1 LNHALV
7 RALLFGTRETM
18 NLKLSLTIVT
28 LTIPMAIFAG
38 AAERASAALTQ
49 KSLEPAVAKY
59 LQEKG
64 NFCLGK
70 FNWPIDVSEQDR
82 QQGTNDAIQMP
93 VLEKLGLVVSSAVVG
108 DSTVKQYDLTEQGK
122 KYYLVKKTVTL
133 GPGDEPVD
141 HPGDFCAARLKLE
154 RVVGWQPPEVVDGR
168 TQVTVKYT
176 YKVAAAADWTHD
188 PEIKRVFPM
197 IHRIVDGEGT
207 MQLTQ
212 LFAWSNQTW
221 VAVTPGDGA
230 AKGRAR

>member
-1 LNHALV
+1 M
-7 RALLFGTRETM
+7 M
-18 NLKLSLTIVT
+18 NLKRSLTIALAV
-28 LTIPMAIFAG
+28 FAG
-38 AAERASAALTQ
+38 TAYGASPALTQ
-49 KSLEPAVAKY
+49 NSFKPAVEKY

-70 FNWPIDVSEQDR
+70 FNWPIEVSELDR
-82 QQGTNDAIQMP
+82 QRGTNDSIQMP
-93 VLEKLGLVVSSAVVG
+93 VLEKLGLVVSSAVAG
-108 DSTVKQYDLTEQGK
+108 DSTAEQYDLTDQGR

-133 GPGDEPVD
+133 GPGDKPVD
-141 HPGDFCAARLKLE
+141 HPGDFCAARLKLD
-154 RVVGWQPPEVVDGR
+154 RVVGWQSPEVVGGR

-212 LFAWSNQTW
+212 LFAWSNQRW
-221 VAVTPGDGA
+221 VAVTPGDGEA
-230 AKGRAR
+230 QGGSR